1 MIRSLWAESFLQRIS
16 SILNKSYFAKLF
28 SVLLALVLWQI
39 AAEYVGSDIL
49 LVSPLQVASRLG
61 ELLKE
66 QDFFQVLF
74 FTLSRIAKGFLW
86 GAFTAIALA
95 LLSGRFK
102 IIEILLWPYM
112 ITIKSVP
119 VASFIVVAFI
129 WLTASDLAI
138 FISFLMVLPIVY
150 TNLLDGIKSVDPK
163 MLEMADLFKMK
174 FPRRLRYIWLP
185 AIKSFALS
193 GFKIALGLAW
203 KAGVAAELIGYPA
216 GSIGEKLYYSK
227 FFLETDTL
235 FAWTVV
241 IIILSVAFEKLV
253 LLALKLFFKGVENR

>member
-1 MIRSLWAESFLQRIS
+1 MIRSLWAESFPQRIS
-16 SILNKSYFAKLF
+16 SILNKSFVAKLF

-39 AAEYVGSDIL
+39 AAVYIGSDIL

-66 QDFFQVLF
+66 QDFIEVLL

-86 GAFTAIALA
+86 GAATAIVLA

-102 IIEILLWPYM
+102 ILEILLWPYM
-112 ITIKSVP
+112 LTIKSVP

-129 WLTASDLAI
+129 WLTASELAV

-150 TNLLDGIKSVDPK
+150 TNLLDGIRSVDPK
-163 MLEMADLFKMK
+163 MLEMADLFKMP
-174 FPRRLRYIWLP
+174 FHRRLRYIWLP
-185 AIKSFALS
+185 AIKPFALS
-193 GFKIALGLAW
+193 GFKLALGLAW

-241 IIILSVAFEKLV
+241 IIILSVSFEKLV